1 MRVRIKVE
9 RRTILPLLGECSDR
23 DINDVY
29 QKDIAR
35 MERVVMSKAGL
46 IPFLAEESSDV
57 VPGFF
62 IFEVYTERRWV
73 IRRRQ

>member
-1 MRVRIKVE
+1 M
-9 RRTILPLLGECSDR
+9 PLLAECCDR

-29 QKDIAR
+29 QKDIAQ

-46 IPFLAEESSDV
+46 IPFLGEDEGDEI
-57 VPGFF
+57 PGFF

-73 IRRRQ
+73 IRRKH